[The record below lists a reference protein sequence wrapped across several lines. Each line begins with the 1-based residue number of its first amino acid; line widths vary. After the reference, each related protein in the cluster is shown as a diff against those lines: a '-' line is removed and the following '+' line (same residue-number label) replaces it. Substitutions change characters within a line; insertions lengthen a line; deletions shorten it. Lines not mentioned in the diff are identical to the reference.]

1 MGSLYKRKVR
11 EANGE
16 WKELPTW
23 WLKYYQNG
31 RAVRE
36 SSSTKSERVARR
48 MLRVREGDV
57 ERGIPVNPKMDR
69 FMFEEAA
76 QDLIHDYEANGK
88 KSIRVLKQRI
98 VKHLAPFFQGR
109 RMAMIRPTDIR
120 AYVVARQR
128 SVIVT
133 GRGKSR
139 RERHPANGEINR
151 ELTTL
156 KRMFS
161 LAVESEKL
169 VRRPHIPLLAEAPAR
184 KGFFD
189 RDQVGAICGHLPS
202 PVAAVVRFGYLT
214 GWRIDSEVLTLQ
226 WSNIDW
232 KGQQVRLDAGTAKF
246 GEPRVF
252 PFTDELEALLT
263 QQRDEQAR
271 LQRQGR
277 IVPWVFHR
285 EGKPIKSFIKAWR
298 SACRAAG
305 CPGRI
310 PHDLRRTAVRNLER
324 AGVPRS
330 TAMAMVGHKTESIYR
345 RYAIVDEAMTREAAA
360 KLNNYTRGHTSGHSQ
375 AVNSPTGGPD
385 RRIP

>member
-36 SSSTKSERVARR
+36 SSSTKSERIARR

-98 VKHLAPFFQGR
+98 AKHLTPFFQGR
-109 RMAMIRPTDIR
+109 RMATIRPTDIR

-133 GRGKSR
+133 GTGMSR

-226 WSNIDW
+226 WSNVDW
-232 KGQQVRLDAGTAKF
+232 KGQQCAWMRAQRSSASRACFPVHRRAQGAADPAEGRASTVTA
-246 GEPRVF
+246 
-252 PFTDELEALLT
+252 T
-263 QQRDEQAR
+263 
-271 LQRQGR
+271 
-277 IVPWVFHR
+277 
-285 EGKPIKSFIKAWR
+285 
-298 SACRAAG
+298 
-305 CPGRI
+305 
-310 PHDLRRTAVRNLER
+310 
-324 AGVPRS
+324 
-330 TAMAMVGHKTESIYR
+330 
-345 RYAIVDEAMTREAAA
+345 
-360 KLNNYTRGHTSGHSQ
+360 
-375 AVNSPTGGPD
+375 GPD
-385 RRIP
+385 RPVGLPPRRQAHQELHQGMAVGLSGCWVSRSDSARSTPDRCPEPRAGWCPPLDSHGHGRAQDREHLSSLRHRR